1 MTEVNMKLQFLST
14 AIISILLCA
23 SCQSQD
29 GSDAASSMEESSRS
43 HFGIDV
49 ESLGYIVSGP
59 MTVLIEPDTLSIYKQ
74 EHPIDQLIASGYIA
88 ICKSPNGRLNIT
100 QTEKARK
107 LRAMFRKSKGPASGF
122 GETLGEPECQPLKQ

>member
-1 MTEVNMKLQFLST
+1 MKLEFLSAALVST
-14 AIISILLCA
+14 LLCA

-29 GSDAASSMEESSRS
+29 DSSVAKSMEEHSRAN
-43 HFGIDV
+43 FGVDV

-59 MTVLIEPDTLSIYKQ
+59 MSVMIEPDTLSIYKQ
-74 EHPIDQLIASGYIA
+74 EHPIDELIASGYIA
-88 ICKSPNGRLNIT
+88 ICKSRNGRLNIT
-100 QTEKARK
+100 QTEKAQK